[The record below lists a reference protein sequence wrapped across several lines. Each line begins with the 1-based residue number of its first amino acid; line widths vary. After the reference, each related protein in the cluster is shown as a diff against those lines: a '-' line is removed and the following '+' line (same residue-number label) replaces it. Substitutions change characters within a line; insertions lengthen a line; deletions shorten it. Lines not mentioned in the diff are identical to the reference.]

1 MNAGDIS
8 VPKPASDLQR
18 AKEETWYPY
27 GMGDSR
33 PGAQNMGLKNPS
45 ELISRQF
52 ALLWEMISPLGHI
65 L

>member
-8 VPKPASDLQR
+8 VPKPASDLNR

-27 GMGDSR
+27 GSVQ
-33 PGAQNMGLKNPS
+33 ASYLNMGLKDPK
-45 ELISRQF
+45 ELIIRQF
-52 ALLWEMISPLGHI
+52 AVLWELISPLGHI